1 MNNVNLIGRIA
12 NDLKLIEIKDDGC
25 VVNFSIAVNR
35 YIKDKQETDFINCV
49 CFNQLAK
56 NLYNYQSKGS
66 LIGVVGSLKQDTY
79 TTDKGEKR
87 SSLKV
92 VANNI
97 QFLQTKPKETNEE
110 FINNPVLDDDDVPF

>member
-12 NDLKLIEIKDDGC
+12 NELKLIELKDGC

-56 NLYNYQSKGS
+56 NLYNYQGKGS

-92 VANNI
+92 IANNI
-97 QFLQTKPKETNEE
+97 QFLQTKQKEANEE
-110 FINNPVLDDDDVPF
+110 YINNSDLDDDDVPF